1 MELLRNYFEG
11 TGTGSQSQPTFFL
24 KIIFRNRICQVLS
37 PASHTKRRVP
47 ISSAFTLSKPRRDPP
62 QDPPVEN
69 YADRSARARD
79 HAHSLPERAFAKK
92 SFFNNL
98 LCIHVYIHIHTHSHQ
113 VGCCYCSDTT
123 GRGSH
128 LNLDSTL
135 VLCRSTLEMTA
146 NDGNPPFLH
155 PRHMLDQVNLHC
167 CCWFEWLRTTNTL
180 SCPIVS
186 RHSILA
192 KIERL

>member
-11 TGTGSQSQPTFFL
+11 TGTGSQPTFFFKKL
-24 KIIFRNRICQVLS
+24 FFAI
-37 PASHTKRRVP
+37 
-47 ISSAFTLSKPRRDPP
+47 
-62 QDPPVEN
+62 
-69 YADRSARARD
+69 
-79 HAHSLPERAFAKK
+79 AFAKSCHLHPIPRGGCQFPLPSHSQNHAEIRRK
-92 SFFNNL
+92 IRL
-98 LCIHVYIHIHTHSHQ
+98 LKTTPTDLHEHVTTLIHSLNERLPKNHSSIIYYAYMCTFIHTHSHQ

-180 SCPIVS
+180 LCPIVS